1 MSNWGIE
8 DATGDLGG
16 NTDNSGPKA
25 LRDAYDAL
33 KQQNKE
39 LADGLAA
46 VNKQLRDQTVGAT
59 LSELGIPAAAAEQ
72 YKGEAYPTKF
82 REWAA
87 SMQTVF
93 GGGQAV
99 TPGSTPNPTA
109 QTPPPAMT
117 PEQQAQLQQMQ
128 EAGSQGT
135 PLGNMEAAF
144 GKVGDATDLSGLLS
158 AWQTIK

>member
-8 DATGDLGG
+8 DDTNLAGTNE
-16 NTDNSGPKA
+16 NTGPKA

-46 VNKQLRDQTVGAT
+46 VNKQLRDTSVGAT
-59 LSELGIPAAAAEQ
+59 LSELGIPATAAEQ
-72 YKGEAYPTKF
+72 YKGEADPTKV
-82 REWAA
+82 REWATQ
-87 SMQTVF
+87 MQSLF

-99 TPGSTPNPTA
+99 TPGSTPSPTDQA
-109 QTPPPAMT
+109 QPQGLAPDVA
-117 PEQQAQLQQMQ
+117 QQLQQMQ

-135 PLGNMEAAF
+135 PLGNMEAAL
-144 GKVGDATDLSGLLS
+144 GKVGDANDLKGLLS
-158 AWQTIK
+158 AWQQIK

>member
-8 DATGDLGG
+8 DDTNLAGT
-16 NTDNSGPKA
+16 NESTGPKA

-46 VNKQLRDQTVGAT
+46 VNKQLRDTSVGAT
-59 LSELGIPAAAAEQ
+59 LSELGIPATAAEQ
-72 YKGEAYPTKF
+72 YKGEADPTKV
-82 REWAA
+82 REWATQ
-87 SMQTVF
+87 MQSLF

-99 TPGSTPNPTA
+99 TPGSTPSPTDQA
-109 QTPPPAMT
+109 QPQGLAPDVA
-117 PEQQAQLQQMQ
+117 QQLQQMQ

-144 GKVGDATDLSGLLS
+144 GKVGDANDLKGLLS